1 MGNERKLRLIQVA
14 KEFKVGLNTVTD
26 FLQKKGIKSDG
37 SPNTLVDAE
46 TYAVLEKEFGA
57 NRSAASAR
65 DSIRERISLKQT
77 TVTLEEARK
86 QEREEEKEVVIKSNV
101 ISVKD
106 EIQQPKFLGKID
118 LSPKPKAAPAPQPK
132 PAPEA
137 EAVKPAPQ
145 PAAPAAKAEE
155 APKAPEAVKPA
166 PAPAPA
172 PQPKP
177 AETPKPAA
185 AATPAPAKAAAPVQE
200 APKRETPA
208 PAPQPKAAETPAPKP
223 APAPAAPAAQAA
235 PAPAPAAEPKPEA
248 PKDNIFRPET
258 VTLTGPQVLGT
269 MDVSGFV
276 AGGKHKRKRLQK
288 EKVDVSKAPKGN
300 AQGGGNR
307 QGQGG
312 QNNNG
317 NRSGGQGQNRGGGQN
332 QPRPGEGRRNKG
344 KNAPKPI
351 VRPEV
356 SDEEVSKQVKDTLAR
371 LTAKGSKSKSSKY
384 RKDKREAVAERMN
397 EEFEREEMERSTLK
411 VTEFVTVSELATM
424 MNVAPT
430 EVIMACMNLGLMV
443 SINQRLDA
451 EALVVVA
458 EEFGYKT
465 EFVSVEIQEAIA
477 DDSEDREEDLVP
489 RPPIVTVMGHV
500 DHGKTSLLDN
510 IRKTNVIEGEAGG
523 ITQHIGAYQA
533 QINGKPITFLDT
545 PGHEAFTSMR
555 ARGAMVTDIAI
566 LVVAAEDGIMPQTVE
581 SINHAKAAGI
591 PIIVAI
597 NKMDK
602 PEANPE
608 RIKQQL
614 TEYGLVCEEWGGDT
628 IVCPISAKTGM
639 GVDNLLEMLTLT
651 AEVGE
656 LKANPN
662 RAAQGTVI
670 EARLDKGRGPV
681 ATLLVQNGTLKQ
693 GDIIIAGTSVGRV
706 RAMVSDKGQ
715 KITSAGPSVPVE
727 ITGLSE
733 APTAGATFNAVADEK
748 LARELVEQRK
758 AEEKAK
764 ANAPVTKVSLE
775 DLFSQIQAGE
785 MKNLNLIVKADVQG
799 SVEAVKASLEK
810 LSNDEVRVRV
820 IHGGVGAIN
829 ESDVMLASTSQ
840 AIIVGF
846 NVRPDNAARDSA
858 ARANVDMRMYRV
870 IYDAINEI
878 EAAMKGMLA
887 PKFRE
892 VLLGH
897 AEVRQTYKVSG
908 VGTVAGCYVQD
919 GKLQRKDCQVRL
931 VRDGIV
937 IHEGVLAS
945 LQRFKDQAKE
955 VLAGYECGLTI
966 EKFNDIKE
974 GDIVEAFTMEEIPQ

>member
-1 MGNERKLRLIQVA
+1 MGNIGNKYRVHEVAKDFGLPTKQITEILTQYAQTPKNHMQVLEDRELSLIFEYLTQHNPVSGIQVIFA
-14 KEFKVGLNTVTD
+14 EGTKPAEKKAESAPEKKAEPKKEQGKAPAPKAETA
-26 FLQKKGIKSDG
+26 QKKPEAKPVQQSGQPMSRVPKTKVVDTSKATNINLAKYDEKLQDMADSRTGGGRRDQQQTQGKEKFRNSKQRRDG
-37 SPNTLVDAE
+37 NFVSN
-46 TYAVLEKEFGA
+46 K
-57 NRSAASAR
+57 
-65 DSIRERISLKQT
+65 
-77 TVTLEEARK
+77 RK
-86 QEREEEKEVVIKSNV
+86 QEEADRLRRLRLEVIKKTPVTVQIPDEISVGELASRMKKTGAEVVKCLMKNGVMASLSQMIDFDTAAIIAEEMGCKVEKEVVVTIEEK
-101 ISVKD
+101 
-106 EIQQPKFLGKID
+106 LID
-118 LSPKPKAAPAPQPK
+118 DHEDKA
-132 PAPEA
+132 
-137 EAVKPAPQ
+137 
-145 PAAPAAKAEE
+145 
-155 APKAPEAVKPA
+155 
-166 PAPAPA
+166 
-172 PQPKP
+172 
-177 AETPKPAA
+177 
-185 AATPAPAKAAAPVQE
+185 
-200 APKRETPA
+200 
-208 PAPQPKAAETPAPKP
+208 
-223 APAPAAPAAQAA
+223 
-235 PAPAPAAEPKPEA
+235 
-248 PKDNIFRPET
+248 
-258 VTLTGPQVLGT
+258 
-269 MDVSGFV
+269 
-276 AGGKHKRKRLQK
+276 
-288 EKVDVSKAPKGN
+288 
-300 AQGGGNR
+300 
-307 QGQGG
+307 
-312 QNNNG
+312 
-317 NRSGGQGQNRGGGQN
+317 
-332 QPRPGEGRRNKG
+332 
-344 KNAPKPI
+344 
-351 VRPEV
+351 
-356 SDEEVSKQVKDTLAR
+356 
-371 LTAKGSKSKSSKY
+371 
-384 RKDKREAVAERMN
+384 
-397 EEFEREEMERSTLK
+397 
-411 VTEFVTVSELATM
+411 
-424 MNVAPT
+424 
-430 EVIMACMNLGLMV
+430 
-443 SINQRLDA
+443 
-451 EALVVVA
+451 
-458 EEFGYKT
+458 
-465 EFVSVEIQEAIA
+465 
-477 DDSEDREEDLVP
+477 EDLVP
-489 RPPIVTVMGHV
+489 RAPVVVVMGHV
-500 DHGKTSLLDN
+500 DHGKTSLLDY
-510 IRKTNVIEGEAGG
+510 IRNAHVASGEAGG
-523 ITQHIGAYQA
+523 ITQHIGAYQVMV
-533 QINGKPITFLDT
+533 NGKPITFLDT

-614 TEYGLVCEEWGGDT
+614 TEYGLVCEEWGGET

-639 GVDNLLEMLTLT
+639 GVDNLLEMLVLT

-681 ATLLVQNGTLKQ
+681 ATLLVQNGTLHQ

-715 KITSAGPSVPVE
+715 KINSAGPSVPVE

-733 APTAGATFNAVADEK
+733 APSAGATFNAVADEK

-764 ANAPVTKVSLE
+764 ANAPVSKVSLE

-846 NVRPDNAARDSA
+846 NVRPDAAARESA

-887 PKFRE
+887 PKYRE
-892 VLLGH
+892 ALLGH

-919 GKLQRKDCQVRL
+919 GKIQRKDCQVRL

-937 IHEGVLAS
+937 IHEGVLGS
-945 LQRFKDQAKE
+945 LQRFKDQVKE
-955 VLAGYECGLTI
+955 VASGYECGMTI

-974 GDIVEAFTMEEIPQ
+974 GDIIEAFTMEEIPQ

>member
-1 MGNERKLRLIQVA
+1 MATIGNKYRVHEVAKDFGVSTKEITEILTKYAETPKNHMQVLEDRELSLIFEYLTQHNPVSSIAVIFAEGAKPAEKKSEPAPQAPQKPQQAAAPAGAKPQQAAPQQNAAKPEQKPMSRVPQKQVVDTRKATNVNLDKYDEKLQDMADARTGGGKREQQAPQGKEKFRNKQRRDNNFASSKRKQEEADRLRKLRLEVIKKTPVTVQIPDEISVGELA
-14 KEFKVGLNTVTD
+14 SRMKKTGAEVVKCLMKNGVMASLSQMIDFDTAAIIAEELGCKV
-26 FLQKKGIKSDG
+26 
-37 SPNTLVDAE
+37 
-46 TYAVLEKEFGA
+46 
-57 NRSAASAR
+57 
-65 DSIRERISLKQT
+65 
-77 TVTLEEARK
+77 
-86 QEREEEKEVVIKSNV
+86 EKEVVVTIEERL
-101 ISVKD
+101 IDDHQDTD
-106 EIQQPKFLGKID
+106 ED
-118 LSPKPKAAPAPQPK
+118 LIPR
-132 PAPEA
+132 
-137 EAVKPAPQ
+137 
-145 PAAPAAKAEE
+145 
-155 APKAPEAVKPA
+155 
-166 PAPAPA
+166 
-172 PQPKP
+172 
-177 AETPKPAA
+177 
-185 AATPAPAKAAAPVQE
+185 APV
-200 APKRETPA
+200 
-208 PAPQPKAAETPAPKP
+208 
-223 APAPAAPAAQAA
+223 
-235 PAPAPAAEPKPEA
+235 
-248 PKDNIFRPET
+248 
-258 VTLTGPQVLGT
+258 
-269 MDVSGFV
+269 
-276 AGGKHKRKRLQK
+276 
-288 EKVDVSKAPKGN
+288 
-300 AQGGGNR
+300 
-307 QGQGG
+307 
-312 QNNNG
+312 
-317 NRSGGQGQNRGGGQN
+317 
-332 QPRPGEGRRNKG
+332 
-344 KNAPKPI
+344 
-351 VRPEV
+351 
-356 SDEEVSKQVKDTLAR
+356 
-371 LTAKGSKSKSSKY
+371 
-384 RKDKREAVAERMN
+384 
-397 EEFEREEMERSTLK
+397 
-411 VTEFVTVSELATM
+411 
-424 MNVAPT
+424 
-430 EVIMACMNLGLMV
+430 
-443 SINQRLDA
+443 
-451 EALVVVA
+451 VV
-458 EEFGYKT
+458 
-465 EFVSVEIQEAIA
+465 
-477 DDSEDREEDLVP
+477 
-489 RPPIVTVMGHV
+489 VMGHV
-500 DHGKTSLLDN
+500 DHGKTSLLDY
-510 IRKTNVIEGEAGG
+510 IRNAHVASGEAGG
-523 ITQHIGAYQA
+523 ITQHIGAYQVE
-533 QINGKPITFLDT
+533 IHGKPITFLDT

-651 AEVGE
+651 AEVSE

-681 ATLLVQNGTLKQ
+681 ATLLVQNGTLHQ

-715 KITSAGPSVPVE
+715 RITDAGPSVPVE

-733 APTAGATFNAVADEK
+733 APSAGATFNAVADEK

-810 LSNDEVRVRV
+810 LSNEEVRVRV

-846 NVRPDNAARDSA
+846 NVRPDAAARDSA

-945 LQRFKDQAKE
+945 LQRFKDSVKE
-955 VLAGYECGLTI
+955 VVAGYECGLSI

-974 GDIVEAFTMEEIPQ
+974 GDIVEAFTMEQIEV

>member
-1 MGNERKLRLIQVA
+1 MGSIANKYRVHEVAKDFGVSTKEITEILTKYAETPKNHMQVLEDRELSLIFEYLTQHNPVSSIAVIYAEGTKAAEKKPAPAAKPAQSAPAQSSGKPQQQTPAAGNAKPAEQPKQPMSRVPQRQVVDTRKATNVNLDKYDEKLQDMADARSSGKRDQQAPQGKEKFRNKQRRDNNFNSNKRKQEEADRLRKLRLEVIKKTPVTVQIPDEISVGELA
-14 KEFKVGLNTVTD
+14 SRMKKTGAEVVKCLMKNGIMASLSQMIDFDTAAIIAEELGCKV
-26 FLQKKGIKSDG
+26 
-37 SPNTLVDAE
+37 
-46 TYAVLEKEFGA
+46 
-57 NRSAASAR
+57 
-65 DSIRERISLKQT
+65 
-77 TVTLEEARK
+77 
-86 QEREEEKEVVIKSNV
+86 EKEVVVTIEERL
-101 ISVKD
+101 IDDHQDKD
-106 EIQQPKFLGKID
+106 
-118 LSPKPKAAPAPQPK
+118 
-132 PAPEA
+132 
-137 EAVKPAPQ
+137 
-145 PAAPAAKAEE
+145 
-155 APKAPEAVKPA
+155 
-166 PAPAPA
+166 
-172 PQPKP
+172 
-177 AETPKPAA
+177 
-185 AATPAPAKAAAPVQE
+185 
-200 APKRETPA
+200 
-208 PAPQPKAAETPAPKP
+208 
-223 APAPAAPAAQAA
+223 
-235 PAPAPAAEPKPEA
+235 
-248 PKDNIFRPET
+248 
-258 VTLTGPQVLGT
+258 
-269 MDVSGFV
+269 
-276 AGGKHKRKRLQK
+276 
-288 EKVDVSKAPKGN
+288 
-300 AQGGGNR
+300 
-307 QGQGG
+307 
-312 QNNNG
+312 
-317 NRSGGQGQNRGGGQN
+317 
-332 QPRPGEGRRNKG
+332 
-344 KNAPKPI
+344 
-351 VRPEV
+351 
-356 SDEEVSKQVKDTLAR
+356 
-371 LTAKGSKSKSSKY
+371 
-384 RKDKREAVAERMN
+384 
-397 EEFEREEMERSTLK
+397 
-411 VTEFVTVSELATM
+411 
-424 MNVAPT
+424 
-430 EVIMACMNLGLMV
+430 
-443 SINQRLDA
+443 
-451 EALVVVA
+451 
-458 EEFGYKT
+458 
-465 EFVSVEIQEAIA
+465 
-477 DDSEDREEDLVP
+477 EDLVP
-489 RPPIVTVMGHV
+489 RAPVVVVMGHV
-500 DHGKTSLLDN
+500 DHGKTSLLDY
-510 IRKTNVIEGEAGG
+510 IRNAHVASGEAGG
-523 ITQHIGAYQA
+523 ITQHIGAYQVE
-533 QINGKPITFLDT
+533 IHGKPITFLDT

-681 ATLLVQNGTLKQ
+681 ATLLVQNGTLHQ

-715 KITSAGPSVPVE
+715 RITEAGPSVPVE

-733 APTAGATFNAVADEK
+733 APSAGATFNAVADEK

-810 LSNDEVRVRV
+810 LSNEEVRVRV

-846 NVRPDNAARDSA
+846 NVRPDAAARESA

-945 LQRFKDQAKE
+945 LQRFKDSVKE
-955 VLAGYECGLTI
+955 VQAGYECGLSI

-974 GDIVEAFTMEEIPQ
+974 GDIVEAFTMEQIEV

>member
-1 MGNERKLRLIQVA
+1 MATIGNKYRVHEVAKDFGVSTKEITEILTKYAETPKNHMQVLEDRELSLIFEYLTQHNPVSSIAVIFAEGAKPEEKKTEPAKPEQKPQQAAPGAKPQQAAPGAKPQQSAPQQPAKPEQKPQQPMSRVPQKQVVDTRKATNVNLDKYDEKLQDMADARTGGKREQQAPQGKEKFRNNKRRDNNFASNKRKQEEADRLRKLRLEVIKKTPVTVQIPDEISVGELA
-14 KEFKVGLNTVTD
+14 SRMKKTGAEVVKCLMKNGVMASLSQMIDFDTAAIIAEELGCKV
-26 FLQKKGIKSDG
+26 
-37 SPNTLVDAE
+37 
-46 TYAVLEKEFGA
+46 
-57 NRSAASAR
+57 
-65 DSIRERISLKQT
+65 
-77 TVTLEEARK
+77 
-86 QEREEEKEVVIKSNV
+86 EKEVVVTI
-101 ISVKD
+101 
-106 EIQQPKFLGKID
+106 EERLID
-118 LSPKPKAAPAPQPK
+118 DHQ
-132 PAPEA
+132 
-137 EAVKPAPQ
+137 
-145 PAAPAAKAEE
+145 
-155 APKAPEAVKPA
+155 
-166 PAPAPA
+166 
-172 PQPKP
+172 
-177 AETPKPAA
+177 
-185 AATPAPAKAAAPVQE
+185 
-200 APKRETPA
+200 
-208 PAPQPKAAETPAPKP
+208 
-223 APAPAAPAAQAA
+223 
-235 PAPAPAAEPKPEA
+235 
-248 PKDNIFRPET
+248 
-258 VTLTGPQVLGT
+258 
-269 MDVSGFV
+269 
-276 AGGKHKRKRLQK
+276 
-288 EKVDVSKAPKGN
+288 
-300 AQGGGNR
+300 
-307 QGQGG
+307 
-312 QNNNG
+312 
-317 NRSGGQGQNRGGGQN
+317 
-332 QPRPGEGRRNKG
+332 
-344 KNAPKPI
+344 
-351 VRPEV
+351 
-356 SDEEVSKQVKDTLAR
+356 DT
-371 LTAKGSKSKSSKY
+371 
-384 RKDKREAVAERMN
+384 D
-397 EEFEREEMERSTLK
+397 
-411 VTEFVTVSELATM
+411 
-424 MNVAPT
+424 
-430 EVIMACMNLGLMV
+430 
-443 SINQRLDA
+443 
-451 EALVVVA
+451 
-458 EEFGYKT
+458 
-465 EFVSVEIQEAIA
+465 
-477 DDSEDREEDLVP
+477 EDLVP
-489 RPPIVTVMGHV
+489 RAPVVVVMGHV
-500 DHGKTSLLDN
+500 DHGKTSLLDY
-510 IRKTNVIEGEAGG
+510 IRNAHVASGEAGG
-523 ITQHIGAYQA
+523 ITQHIGAYQVE
-533 QINGKPITFLDT
+533 IHGKPITFLDT

-639 GVDNLLEMLTLT
+639 GVENLLEMLTLT
-651 AEVGE
+651 AEVSE

-681 ATLLVQNGTLKQ
+681 ATLLVQNGTLHQ

-715 KITSAGPSVPVE
+715 RITDAGPSVPVE

-733 APTAGATFNAVADEK
+733 APSAGATFNAVADEK

-810 LSNDEVRVRV
+810 LSNEEVRVRV

-846 NVRPDNAARDSA
+846 NVRPDAAARDSA

-945 LQRFKDQAKE
+945 LQRFKDSVKE
-955 VLAGYECGLTI
+955 VVSGYECGLSI
-966 EKFNDIKE
+966 EKYNDIKE

>member
-1 MGNERKLRLIQVA
+1 MGSIANKYRVHEVAKDFGVSTKEITEILTKYAETPKNHMQVLEDRELSLIFEYLTQHNPVSSIAVIYAEGAKAAEKKPAPAAKPAQSAPAQSSGKPQQQTPSAGNAKPAEQPKQPMSRVPQRQVVDTRKATNVNLDKYDEKLQDMADARSSGKRDQQAPQGKEKFRNKQRRDNNFNSNKRKQEEADRLRKLRLEVIKKTPVTVQIPDEISVGELA
-14 KEFKVGLNTVTD
+14 SRMKKTGAEVVKCLMKNGIMASLSQMIDFDTAAIIAEELGCKV
-26 FLQKKGIKSDG
+26 
-37 SPNTLVDAE
+37 
-46 TYAVLEKEFGA
+46 
-57 NRSAASAR
+57 
-65 DSIRERISLKQT
+65 
-77 TVTLEEARK
+77 
-86 QEREEEKEVVIKSNV
+86 EKEVVVTIEERL
-101 ISVKD
+101 IDDHQDKD
-106 EIQQPKFLGKID
+106 
-118 LSPKPKAAPAPQPK
+118 
-132 PAPEA
+132 
-137 EAVKPAPQ
+137 
-145 PAAPAAKAEE
+145 
-155 APKAPEAVKPA
+155 
-166 PAPAPA
+166 
-172 PQPKP
+172 
-177 AETPKPAA
+177 
-185 AATPAPAKAAAPVQE
+185 
-200 APKRETPA
+200 
-208 PAPQPKAAETPAPKP
+208 
-223 APAPAAPAAQAA
+223 
-235 PAPAPAAEPKPEA
+235 
-248 PKDNIFRPET
+248 
-258 VTLTGPQVLGT
+258 
-269 MDVSGFV
+269 
-276 AGGKHKRKRLQK
+276 
-288 EKVDVSKAPKGN
+288 
-300 AQGGGNR
+300 
-307 QGQGG
+307 
-312 QNNNG
+312 
-317 NRSGGQGQNRGGGQN
+317 
-332 QPRPGEGRRNKG
+332 
-344 KNAPKPI
+344 
-351 VRPEV
+351 
-356 SDEEVSKQVKDTLAR
+356 
-371 LTAKGSKSKSSKY
+371 
-384 RKDKREAVAERMN
+384 
-397 EEFEREEMERSTLK
+397 
-411 VTEFVTVSELATM
+411 
-424 MNVAPT
+424 
-430 EVIMACMNLGLMV
+430 
-443 SINQRLDA
+443 
-451 EALVVVA
+451 
-458 EEFGYKT
+458 
-465 EFVSVEIQEAIA
+465 
-477 DDSEDREEDLVP
+477 EDLVP
-489 RPPIVTVMGHV
+489 RAPVVVVMGHV
-500 DHGKTSLLDN
+500 DHGKTSLLDY
-510 IRKTNVIEGEAGG
+510 IRNAHVASGEAGG
-523 ITQHIGAYQA
+523 ITQHIGAYQVE
-533 QINGKPITFLDT
+533 IHGKPITFLDT

-681 ATLLVQNGTLKQ
+681 ATLLVQNGTLHQ

-715 KITSAGPSVPVE
+715 RITEAGPSVPVE

-733 APTAGATFNAVADEK
+733 APSAGATFNAVADEK

-810 LSNDEVRVRV
+810 LSNEEVRVRV

-846 NVRPDNAARDSA
+846 NVRPDAAARESA

-945 LQRFKDQAKE
+945 LQRFKDSVKE
-955 VLAGYECGLTI
+955 VQAGYECGLSI

-974 GDIVEAFTMEEIPQ
+974 GDIVEAFTMEQIEV

>member
-1 MGNERKLRLIQVA
+1 MGSIANKYRVHEVAKDFGVSTKEITEILTKYAETPKNHMQVLEDRELSLIFEYLTQHNPVSSIAVIYAEGAKAAEKKPAPAAKPAQSAPAQSSGKPQQQTPAAGNAKPAEQPKQPMSRVPQRQVVDTRKATNVNLDKYDEKLQDMADARSSGKRDQQAPQGKEKFRNKQRRDNNFNSNKRKQEEADRLRKLRLEVIKKTPVTVQIPDEISVGELA
-14 KEFKVGLNTVTD
+14 SRMKKTGAEVVKCLMKNGIMASLSQMIDFDTAAIIAEELGCKV
-26 FLQKKGIKSDG
+26 
-37 SPNTLVDAE
+37 
-46 TYAVLEKEFGA
+46 
-57 NRSAASAR
+57 
-65 DSIRERISLKQT
+65 
-77 TVTLEEARK
+77 
-86 QEREEEKEVVIKSNV
+86 EKEVVVTIEERL
-101 ISVKD
+101 IDDHQDKD
-106 EIQQPKFLGKID
+106 
-118 LSPKPKAAPAPQPK
+118 
-132 PAPEA
+132 
-137 EAVKPAPQ
+137 
-145 PAAPAAKAEE
+145 
-155 APKAPEAVKPA
+155 
-166 PAPAPA
+166 
-172 PQPKP
+172 
-177 AETPKPAA
+177 
-185 AATPAPAKAAAPVQE
+185 
-200 APKRETPA
+200 
-208 PAPQPKAAETPAPKP
+208 
-223 APAPAAPAAQAA
+223 
-235 PAPAPAAEPKPEA
+235 
-248 PKDNIFRPET
+248 
-258 VTLTGPQVLGT
+258 
-269 MDVSGFV
+269 
-276 AGGKHKRKRLQK
+276 
-288 EKVDVSKAPKGN
+288 
-300 AQGGGNR
+300 
-307 QGQGG
+307 
-312 QNNNG
+312 
-317 NRSGGQGQNRGGGQN
+317 
-332 QPRPGEGRRNKG
+332 
-344 KNAPKPI
+344 
-351 VRPEV
+351 
-356 SDEEVSKQVKDTLAR
+356 
-371 LTAKGSKSKSSKY
+371 
-384 RKDKREAVAERMN
+384 
-397 EEFEREEMERSTLK
+397 
-411 VTEFVTVSELATM
+411 
-424 MNVAPT
+424 
-430 EVIMACMNLGLMV
+430 
-443 SINQRLDA
+443 
-451 EALVVVA
+451 
-458 EEFGYKT
+458 
-465 EFVSVEIQEAIA
+465 
-477 DDSEDREEDLVP
+477 EDLVP
-489 RPPIVTVMGHV
+489 RAPVVVVMGHV
-500 DHGKTSLLDN
+500 DHGKTSLLDY
-510 IRKTNVIEGEAGG
+510 IRNAHVASGEAGG
-523 ITQHIGAYQA
+523 ITQHIGAYQVE
-533 QINGKPITFLDT
+533 IHGKPITFLDT

-591 PIIVAI
+591 HIIVAI

-681 ATLLVQNGTLKQ
+681 ATLLVQNGTLHQ

-715 KITSAGPSVPVE
+715 RITEAGPSVPVE

-733 APTAGATFNAVADEK
+733 APSAGATFNAVADEK

-810 LSNDEVRVRV
+810 LSNEEVRVRV

-846 NVRPDNAARDSA
+846 NVRPDAAARESA

-945 LQRFKDQAKE
+945 LQRFKDSVKE
-955 VLAGYECGLTI
+955 VQAGYECGLSI

-974 GDIVEAFTMEEIPQ
+974 GDIVEAFTMEQIEV